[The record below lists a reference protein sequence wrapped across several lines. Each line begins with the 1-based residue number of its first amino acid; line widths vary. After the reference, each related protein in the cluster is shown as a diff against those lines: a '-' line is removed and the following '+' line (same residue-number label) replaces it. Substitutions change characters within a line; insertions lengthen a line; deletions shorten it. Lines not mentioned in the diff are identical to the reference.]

1 MDISWGFNLN
11 NFFTLILIVMISG
24 WSYWFA
30 AIRTDKKIKESEDK
44 IWEYMKILN
53 RTEPVNTKSGMTRK
67 LK

>member
-1 MDISWGFNLN
+1 MDLYAVIDNALLMVIVIGCS
-11 NFFTLILIVMISG
+11 IL
-24 WSYWFA
+24 SYFYA

-53 RTEPVNTKSGMTRK
+53 RTEPANTKSGMTRK

>member
-11 NFFTLILIVMISG
+11 NFFTLIMICMISG
-24 WSYWFA
+24 FSYYCA

-53 RTEPVNTKSGMTRK
+53 RTEPANTKSGMTRK